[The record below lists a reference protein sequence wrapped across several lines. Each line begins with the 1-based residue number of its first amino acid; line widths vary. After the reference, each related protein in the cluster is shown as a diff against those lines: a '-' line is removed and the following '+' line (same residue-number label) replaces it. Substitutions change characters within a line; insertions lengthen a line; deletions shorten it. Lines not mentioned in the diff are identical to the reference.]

1 MCPIRA
7 IPVRMAPDLTPIFG
21 TTMSERNSSEW
32 GRVGDDGTVYVRTT
46 AGERP
51 VGSWRAGSPAEG
63 LAHFAR
69 RYDDLAAEVTLL
81 EQRLTVPSA
90 DLTGLAASARRL
102 LASLGTAA
110 VVGDLDALTGR
121 LGSVLDAVGERTAQR
136 EAERAQRAAA
146 AVEAKEALVAES
158 ERLARSSDWKAVGER
173 FRSIAV
179 DFRAITGVDRRT
191 DADLWKRVTAARE
204 EFNQRRTAHFA
215 ALDQQRAQSRQRKEA
230 IVTEAEALVDSTE
243 WSATSAQYRTLMN
256 QWKSAGRAPRDVE
269 DALWA
274 RFRAAQDTFFARRN
288 AANAERDAHL
298 RVNQAAKE
306 QLLAEVAALDLARPD
321 QALRRL
327 RQIEEQWDL
336 IGKVPRDAVSDLE
349 RRLSAVSDRI
359 RSASD
364 ARWRRQEAVESP
376 FVATLRESVAK
387 LEARLERARAHGRT
401 DEVAETESALATQ
414 REWLAHATR

>member
-1 MCPIRA
+1 
-7 IPVRMAPDLTPIFG
+7 
-21 TTMSERNSSEW
+21 MSERNSSEW

-46 AGERP
+46 TGERP

-69 RYDDLAAEVTLL
+69 RYDDLAAEAALL
-81 EQRLTVPSA
+81 EQRLAVPSA
-90 DLTGLAASARRL
+90 DPTGLVASARRL
-102 LASLGTAA
+102 LASLDTAA
-110 VVGDLDALTGR
+110 VVGDLDALTAR
-121 LGSVLDAVGERTAQR
+121 LGSVLEAAGERGARR

-158 ERLARSSDWKAVGER
+158 ERLARSSDWKTAGER

-179 DFRAITGVDRRT
+179 EFRAVTGVDRRT
-191 DADLWKRVTAARE
+191 DADLWKRATAARE

-230 IVTEAEALVDSTE
+230 IVAEAEALVDSTE
-243 WSATSAQYRTLMN
+243 WSATGAHYRALMN
-256 QWKSAGRAPRDVE
+256 QWKSAGRAPRDIE
-269 DALWA
+269 DELWA
-274 RFRAAQDTFFARRN
+274 RFRAAQDAFFARRN

-306 QLLAEVAALDLARPD
+306 QLLAEAAALDLARPD

-327 RQIEEQWDL
+327 RQIEEQWDI
-336 IGKVPRDAVSDLE
+336 IGKVPRDAVGDLE
-349 RRLSAVSDRI
+349 RRLSAAGDRVRSVSD
-359 RSASD
+359 AQ
-364 ARWRRQEAVESP
+364 WRRREAAESP
-376 FVATLRESVAK
+376 FVTTLRESVAK
-387 LEARLERARAHGRT
+387 LEARLERARAHGRA

>member
-1 MCPIRA
+1 
-7 IPVRMAPDLTPIFG
+7 MAPDLTPIFG

>member
-1 MCPIRA
+1 
-7 IPVRMAPDLTPIFG
+7 
-21 TTMSERNSSEW
+21 MSERNSSEW

-63 LAHFAR
+63 FAHFAR
-69 RYDDLAAEVTLL
+69 RYDDLAAEVALL

-191 DADLWKRVTAARE
+191 DADLWKRVTTARE

-274 RFRAAQDTFFARRN
+274 RFRAAQDTFFTRRN

-298 RVNQAAKE
+298 RVSQAAKE
-306 QLLAEVAALDLARPD
+306 QLLAEAAALDLARPD

-364 ARWRRQEAVESP
+364 ARWRRQESVESP
-376 FVATLRESVAK
+376 FVVTLRESVAK

>member
-1 MCPIRA
+1 
-7 IPVRMAPDLTPIFG
+7 MAPDLTPIFG

-63 LAHFAR
+63 FAHFAR
-69 RYDDLAAEVTLL
+69 RYDDLAAEVALL

-191 DADLWKRVTAARE
+191 DADLWKRVTTARE

-274 RFRAAQDTFFARRN
+274 RFRAAQDTFFTRRN

-298 RVNQAAKE
+298 RVSQAAKE
-306 QLLAEVAALDLARPD
+306 QLLAEAAALDLARPD

-364 ARWRRQEAVESP
+364 ARWRRQESVESP
-376 FVATLRESVAK
+376 FVVTLRESVAK